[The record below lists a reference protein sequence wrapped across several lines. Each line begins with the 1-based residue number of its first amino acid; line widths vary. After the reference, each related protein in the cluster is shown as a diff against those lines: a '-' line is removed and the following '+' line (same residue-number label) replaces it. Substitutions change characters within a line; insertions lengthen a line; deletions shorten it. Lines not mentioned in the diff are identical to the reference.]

1 MSTTD
6 CQHEWIE
13 PSEHIATPEIEA
25 TGKPFVCRH
34 CGDIKRMESF
44 LMDEEREADE
54 ARKQQ
59 RIEEGQQL
67 ENESLSDK

>member
-1 MSTTD
+1 
-6 CQHEWIE
+6 
-13 PSEHIATPEIEA
+13 
-25 TGKPFVCRH
+25 
-34 CGDIKRMESF
+34 
-44 LMDEEREADE
+44 MDEEREADE